1 MLKINILLILLI
13 SLKCEIWYSL
23 VNGHNPDEDNGF
35 AGDNKNFLTDFYL
48 CSKRHYRVHFLGD
61 PEDIWSQEYS
71 NCEPVGDGRP
81 IDAFSIDGGEKYA
94 VRLYMSKWLPM
105 VKGYNISDEKE
116 GYAGLFT
123 KRIDAILI
131 YGDEYYRAA
140 YGEKS
145 SNPKK
150 VAERIVNNIFGKGL
164 NNIEYNKE
172 KEFITFPQFN
182 ATIQLLNDY
191 EIDLDEDLIKFEMEK
206 GSIINY
212 DIGGL
217 IGNNLNENLRELIN
231 FDILEIE
238 NYLKNIISNET
249 ENGITTI
256 HFLWNEGKVQIDFGV
271 KITHD
276 IENFR
281 GGFRINIYINN
292 LESQLKQ
299 IKDIVRL
306 FSRYTD
312 IKSRNKINN
321 IIENLNDVKQLSEI
335 SKNIFIY
342 NMMMSRIILL
352 TIIFPSLKI

>member
-1 MLKINILLILLI
+1 M
-13 SLKCEIWYSL
+13 
-23 VNGHNPDEDNGF
+23 
-35 AGDNKNFLTDFYL
+35 
-48 CSKRHYRVHFLGD
+48 
-61 PEDIWSQEYS
+61 
-71 NCEPVGDGRP
+71 
-81 IDAFSIDGGEKYA
+81 
-94 VRLYMSKWLPM
+94 
-105 VKGYNISDEKE
+105 
-116 GYAGLFT
+116 
-123 KRIDAILI
+123 
-131 YGDEYYRAA
+131 
-140 YGEKS
+140 
-145 SNPKK
+145 
-150 VAERIVNNIFGKGL
+150 
-164 NNIEYNKE
+164 
-172 KEFITFPQFN
+172 
-182 ATIQLLNDY
+182 
-191 EIDLDEDLIKFEMEK
+191 
-206 GSIINY
+206 
-212 DIGGL
+212 
-217 IGNNLNENLRELIN
+217 RELIN

-281 GGFRINIYINN
+281 GGLRINIYINN

-342 NMMMSRIILL
+342 NKMMSRIILL
-352 TIIFPSLKI
+352 TIIYPSLKF